1 MAVRRLWKPFAAAA
15 LFILVMFY
23 VMSVKPIR
31 EGFDSIASLLSN
43 LQMAQNQNT
52 VVNSYD
58 QWVGNIYKQ
67 PDVSAKALNDFKS
80 RFFQPNCAFR
90 RDWSNNVSNGLQRL
104 QGSDTS
110 QLANVAYK
118 TFLDCLADGNQKCIE
133 KLADAKARFMVDG
146 CDFLNPSDIKSY
158 NRNYSP
164 VFKQ

>member
-23 VMSVKPIR
+23 VMHVKHTR
-31 EGFDSIASLLSN
+31 EGFISIADLIKKLS
-43 LQMAQNQNT
+43 MAQNQYT

-58 QWVGNIYKQ
+58 QWVGYIYKY
-67 PDVSAKALNDFKS
+67 PEVSAKALNDFKS
-80 RFFQPNCAFR
+80 RVFQPDCAFR

-118 TFLDCLADGNQKCIE
+118 TFLDCLADGNQKCLE
-133 KLADAKARFMVDG
+133 KLSDAKARFMIDG
-146 CDFLNPSDIKSY
+146 CGFLNPSDIKSY